1 MSLPRAVIRS
11 FKFFSFIIIIT
22 FIYNELMTTISSGH

>member
-11 FKFFSFIIIIT
+11 FKFFSFIIVIT
-22 FIYNELMTTISSGH
+22 FIYKEISDHRNGH